1 MKLTKDQIQKI
12 VLGAM
17 MFCGVI
23 YAYFEFLLGPQSAGR
38 EKALKDAAALE
49 PQISAARAQIAKTKA
64 VEEKGPE
71 SQKLLDQ
78 VKSMIP
84 DGSPIAWLPTKIADL
99 FKREG
104 IEKAN
109 ARMLNEVSEKELTGF
124 SKISWA
130 VEVPR
135 GGFLTFAAALSA
147 LENEEP
153 LMEVQSFDIE
163 ATREDILNQRI
174 SFNLLNLVRL

>member
-1 MKLTKDQIQKI
+1 
-12 VLGAM
+12 

-38 EKALKDAAALE
+38 ENALKAAVALE
-49 PQISAARAQIAKTKA
+49 PQIAAARAQIAKTKSI
-64 VEEKGPE
+64 EDKGPE
-71 SQKLLDQ
+71 AQHLLDQ
-78 VKSMIP
+78 VKAMIP
-84 DGSPIAWLPTKIADL
+84 DGSPIAWLPTKVADL

-109 ARMLNEVSEKELTGF
+109 ARMLNEVSDKELAGF

-130 VEVPR
+130 VDVSR
-135 GGFLTFAAALSA
+135 TGFLTFAGALSA

-153 LMEVQSFDIE
+153 LMEVQGFEIE
-163 ATREDILNQRI
+163 AAREDILNQRI
-174 SFNLLNLVRL
+174 TFTLLNLVRL

>member
-12 VLGAM
+12 ALGGM

-38 EKALKDAAALE
+38 ERALKAAAALE
-49 PQISAARAQIAKTKA
+49 PQITAARGQIAKTKA
-64 VEEKGPE
+64 LEEKDTE
-71 SQKLLDQ
+71 TQHLLNE

-84 DGSPIAWLPTKIADL
+84 NGSPIAWLPTKVADL

-104 IEKAN
+104 IDKAN

-124 SKISWA
+124 SRISWA
-130 VEVPR
+130 VDVPR
-135 GGFLTFAAALSA
+135 AGFLTFAAALSA
-147 LENEEP
+147 LENGEP
-153 LMEVQSFDIE
+153 LMEVQGFEIE
-163 ATREDILNQRI
+163 AAREDILNQRI
-174 SFNLLNLVRL
+174 TFTLLNLVRL